1 MNMLN
6 EMDMKSHI
14 YIVSK
19 YLSTKHLIIT
29 EGKEL
34 LYRKLADDTLI
45 E

>member
-6 EMDMKSHI
+6 EMDIKNHI

-19 YLSTKHLIIT
+19 YLFTKHLIIT

-34 LYRKLADDTLI
+34 LYRKLTDDNLI